1 MIAAQKCLHQ
11 QEFDLV
17 YYVEG
22 SKCLSV
28 VTISIFFTS
37 KAGLQGD
44 RAKKKYFT
52 CEATSGKF
60 QPGTLVHSQM
70 L

>member
-1 MIAAQKCLHQ
+1 MSECSNHLHV
-11 QEFDLV
+11 L
-17 YYVEG
+17 YIKG
-22 SKCLSV
+22 
-28 VTISIFFTS
+28 T
-37 KAGLQGD
+37 GLQGD